1 MNDEQKKRPPR
12 AKGTGSIFRPKGSR
26 FWWVGYTSGGKRH
39 VESTKSEKK
48 SDAQALLTSRLGDTG
63 RGMVVTPKLFKIT
76 FGEGLKAVHNDLTMN
91 GRKTAD
97 DTKARYEKH
106 VLLHAAED
114 DVPAGGF
121 FSPDRRMNTIATAD
135 IESYKAH
142 RLEQGAEPATVNRE
156 LAAIR
161 RAFRLAVDGGKL
173 AMMPKVK
180 LLQEH
185 NVRTGFFERPE
196 FETILAHLPEELHP
210 PLKFAYATGWRF
222 KSEVLPL
229 TADRVDLKAGVVRLD
244 PGTTKSGQG
253 RSFFLTAELRTL
265 LQEQIDSIDALKK
278 KDTICSYVFHRADG
292 AQIKDFKKTWRNACE
307 TAGYPGKIFHD
318 FRRTA
323 VRNLERAGVPRSTA
337 MQMVGHQTE
346 SIYRRYA
353 IVDESMHREAAA
365 LLDTFAIQQKAKAA
379 AERRGQLRR
388 FKKRQI
394 A

>member
-1 MNDEQKKRPPR
+1 MSEEKKRSVR
-12 AKGTGSIFRPKGSR
+12 GKGTGSIFRPKGTR
-26 FWWVGYTSGGKRH
+26 VWWVGWTSNGKRH

-48 SDAQALLTSRLGDTG
+48 SDAQILLTSRLGDAG
-63 RGMVVTPKLFKIT
+63 RGMVVTAKMGKIT
-76 FGEGLKAVHNDLTMN
+76 LGEGLKAVHDDKKMN

-97 DTKARYEKH
+97 DTKRRYEVH
-106 VLLHAAED
+106 ILLHPAED
-114 DVPAGGF
+114 DEPAGGY
-121 FSPDRRMNTIATAD
+121 FSPDRRMNSIATAD
-135 IESYKAH
+135 IEAYKAH
-142 RLEQGAEPATVNRE
+142 RLDQGAKPATVNRE

-180 LLQEH
+180 LLREN
-185 NVRTGFFERPE
+185 NVRTGFFEPAE
-196 FETILAHLPEELHP
+196 FDAILAAMPEQELHA

-229 TADRVDLKAGVVRLD
+229 TVDRVDLKTGVVRLD

-253 RSFFLTAELRTL
+253 RSFFVTSELRTL
-265 LQEQIDSIDALKK
+265 LKAQLDSIEALKK
-278 KDTICSYVFHRADG
+278 QDVICSHVFHRADG
-292 AQIKDFKKTWRNACE
+292 SQIKDLRTAWRNACE
-307 TAGYPGKIFHD
+307 AAGYPDKILHD

-365 LLDTFAIQQKAKAA
+365 LLDDFSNKQKAKAA
-379 AERRGQLRR
+379 AERKGQLRR